1 MIPSAHLSAHPG
13 SAVDGVTNTPTHL
26 PALLALLAQART
38 GEVAA

>member
-1 MIPSAHLSAHPG
+1 MIPSAHLSAHPR

-26 PALLALLAQART
+26 PALLAQART